1 MNRIILNTTYA
12 VGTLVYL
19 IADTNI
25 KGHIL
30 GIVINDIDNS
40 DYCYK
45 IRFGTEDIDE
55 YSDFEITDTRDY
67 TSSEWITMKITQRE
81 VMKMVRK
88 KFPRNSLIILD
99 KKRKAKRQRIKKI
112 DQEHE

>member
-1 MNRIILNTTYA
+1 
-12 VGTLVYL
+12 
-19 IADTNI
+19 
-25 KGHIL
+25 
-30 GIVINDIDNS
+30 
-40 DYCYK
+40 
-45 IRFGTEDIDE
+45 
-55 YSDFEITDTRDY
+55 
-67 TSSEWITMKITQRE
+67 MKITQRE

>member
-30 GIVINDIDNS
+30 GIVINDID
-40 DYCYK
+40 
-45 IRFGTEDIDE
+45 E

-67 TSSEWITMKITQRE
+67 TSSE
-81 VMKMVRK
+81 
-88 KFPRNSLIILD
+88 
-99 KKRKAKRQRIKKI
+99 
-112 DQEHE
+112 